1 MDICGVSVGV
11 ALIGAGTAGRV
22 FGHAATSGAARTNV
36 VETVG

>member
-22 FGHAATSGAARTNV
+22 FGHAATSGARTNV